1 MAIRSHLRNSTP
13 LLILLVLIIVSCAQA
28 GEWEAPAW
36 ADTLINPVVFDS
48 AAQVEA
54 RALYMKNC
62 SVCHG
67 ETGHG
72 DGMMARGMQPP
83 PAAFADDPDLPNDP
97 PGALF
102 WKISTGK
109 KPMPAWKKDLTEGQ
123 IWMLVSYVKSF
134 APAVLPPD
142 SLGTP
147 EADSTRK

>member
-1 MAIRSHLRNSTP
+1 MAIRSRLQNNTP
-13 LLILLVLIIVSCAQA
+13 LLILLFLIIVPCAQA

-54 RALYMKNC
+54 RALYLKNC

-83 PAAFADDPDLPNDP
+83 PAPFADDPDLSSDP
-97 PGALF
+97 VGELY
-102 WKISTGK
+102 WKISTGR
-109 KPMPAWKKDLTEGQ
+109 KPMPSWKKDLTEEQ
-123 IWMLVSYVKSF
+123 RWMLVSYVKSL
-134 APAVLPPD
+134 APAPAPVEPD
-142 SLGTP
+142 TTKPVTP
-147 EADSTRK
+147 